1 MKTKTASL
9 LILLFG
15 GLTFSSWGQ
24 VVQTHEP
31 TIAAQTETAFDQAD
45 PSSVVLRLFDAAI
58 TNDPQML
65 MGLCDPQRENDG
77 DTDCICALAAEYVPH
92 KCPEDS
98 RNRIPWE
105 DYKQIF
111 EHAKLAGEATIEGEG
126 AMVPFLFGPEGSR
139 PETMVLVKRGEKW
152 YLLSF

>member
-9 LILLFG
+9 LILVLVA
-15 GLTFSSWGQ
+15 LTSSSWGQ
-24 VVQTHEP
+24 VVQTQEP
-31 TIAAQTETAFDQAD
+31 TIAAKTETAFDQAD

-58 TNDPQML
+58 ADDPQML
-65 MGLCDPQRENDG
+65 MGLCDPQNENDG
-77 DTDCICALAAEYVPH
+77 DTDCVCALPAGYVPH

-105 DYKQIF
+105 DYKHIF
-111 EHAKLAGEATIEGEG
+111 EHAKLTGEVTIEGEG

-139 PETMVLVKRGEKW
+139 PETMILVKRGEKW
-152 YLLSF
+152 YLSSF